1 MTENH
6 RALHREWHL
15 LWLLWLVSSPGS
27 YVEVLTQYSDV
38 AASAGRAFKEVVK
51 VQEGQI
57 VWSLSNMT
65 GVLIR
70 RAEWPQA
77 CAHREVK
84 PCKGRGAWVAQ
95 SVKRPTSARSRSR
108 GP

>member
-70 RAEWPQA
+70 RA

-84 PCKGRGAWVAQ
+84 PCKGTVR
-95 SVKRPTSARSRSR
+95 
-108 GP
+108 